1 MSPDLGKLLASVL
14 LILGTAF
21 FVAAEYSIVSA
32 RKSRIEGLAKKG
44 HRGAKGLLRVLNDM
58 SPYVASVQIAI
69 TMIGIGV
76 GSMTEPFIAHWLQS
90 LFPRDLPDVLKTVV
104 GALSIILVTFLV
116 VVFGELVPKYA
127 ALRASDRI
135 ALLAYRPLSWFTTLF
150 KPLVWLVQAAAGL
163 VLRPFGIDLK
173 HEESEAIPKEELLM
187 LVRSGGAEGVL
198 DKTQAELV
206 TRALRLDALFA
217 RDIMVHRLDVKWLDA
232 SLSREATL
240 HRIAD
245 CPHSRIPVCHGDVD
259 DLVGIVYL
267 HDIVKNLG
275 NDDFSLE
282 ALAREPVAIPESLS
296 LERIVT
302 TMREAK
308 TQMLVVMDEYGGT
321 SGIVTLEDVVEEVFG
336 ELEDGLESERPPI
349 EALQHGRLSVRA
361 EVRMDEVFDFL
372 GASYDEPDTRTLAQ
386 AIVDGLGRVPRTAD
400 LIEAPLGTLRVE
412 NMARGRITRVAI
424 QPRSLETESSEA

>member
-1 MSPDLGKLLASVL
+1 MSPDIGKLLVSIL
-14 LILGTAF
+14 LILGSAF

-32 RKSRIEGLAKKG
+32 RKSRIEGLARKG
-44 HRGAKGLLRVLNDM
+44 HRGAKGLLKILADM

-76 GSMTEPFIAHWLQS
+76 GSLTEPFIAHWLQG
-90 LFPRDLPDVLKTVV
+90 LVGPYLPKAAQPIVSV
-104 GALSIILVTFLV
+104 LSIVSVTFLV

-127 ALRASDRI
+127 ALKASDRI
-135 ALLAYRPLSWFTTLF
+135 ALLTFRPLSWFTTIF

-163 VLRPFGIDLK
+163 VLKPFGIELG
-173 HEESEAIPKEELLM
+173 HGGGEGIPKEELLM

-206 TRALRLDALFA
+206 TRALRLDTLYA

-240 HRIAD
+240 HRIVE
-245 CPHSRIPVCHGDVD
+245 CPYSRIPVCRGDVD
-259 DLVGIVYL
+259 ELIGIVYL

-282 ALAREPVAIPESLS
+282 ALAREVITIPENLS

-302 TMREAK
+302 TMREQK
-308 TQMLVVMDEYGGT
+308 TQMLVVTDEYGGT

-349 EALQHGRLSVRA
+349 EAGPNGRLTVRA
-361 EVRMDEVFDFL
+361 EVRVDEVLDFL
-372 GASYDEPDTRTLAQ
+372 GVAYDESDTRTLAQ
-386 AIVDGLGRVPRTAD
+386 TIVDGLERVPRTGD
-400 LIEAPLGTLRVE
+400 CVETPLGTLRVE

-424 QPRSLETESSEA
+424 QPHVTTSEPV